1 MSIVTFVSKLL
12 SLFTKCGKP
21 VDFQRPLTYSLY
33 PFPFGMVFPHGCK
46 QENSKRD
53 HSWNPREESR
63 D

>member
-53 HSWNPREESR
+53 HS
-63 D
+63 